1 MLTVIYSIGLA
12 MIFLGGLIVIVGQ
25 IISFRHLP
33 DQRRKK
39 LGSRIA
45 LIAIGWIAIL
55 FSFLV
60 LFVVV
65 LHK

>member
-1 MLTVIYSIGLA
+1 MLTVIYSIGFA
-12 MIFLGGLIVIVGQ
+12 MIFLGGLIVILGQ
-25 IISFRHLP
+25 IISFRYLP
-33 DQRRKK
+33 DQGRKK
-39 LGSRIA
+39 LGSRIV
-45 LIAIGWIAIL
+45 LIVSGWIAIL